1 MSSAASTTGVAA
13 HGDGLLVLLDI
24 LEESK
29 GALELPAVDG
39 LGGLASVLE
48 RNTEVGTA
56 GAGRLGGLNFLGGVT
71 NLQSSPWLAIM
82 YTHPSWCC

>member
-1 MSSAASTTGVAA
+1 M
-13 HGDGLLVLLDI
+13 LLDI